1 MEADEAREYGII
13 DNVIEFRGVADQSG
27 AIR

>member
-13 DNVIEFRGVADQSG
+13 DTVIGPRTVADQSG